1 MSAFSRGFF
10 LRPRWVLSTPKS
22 FNLQFLTT
30 PKSPLPRSFTTSQL
44 LRHTIQ
50 KARSLPSKPLNGPLK
65 KSLPQNPTYQS
76 FADSLASKSHATLLY
91 AAPPH
96 TMYIV
101 SSYTAA
107 FFCFAYAGYNFNAHY
122 MHPPPNLSPW
132 IPIAFGVVCFGVAC
146 FGGYLVLGPAR
157 LIKTVTAIPP
167 TQAQAV
173 AVAKGVGKNGPGL
186 AIEIELRKMLP
197 IPFFP
202 ARKVIAKPEDLTL
215 NRRVYVPPVDPRQA
229 AVERLEERR
238 RREREQEEE
247 RRKSIWWRPFRDANK
262 AFHKLFMA
270 MRLVWTRDSFLE
282 LAVKGSKYKLDIGG
296 GWGLDEGRALDR
308 LVRLKALN

>member
-10 LRPRWVLSTPKS
+10 LRPRYLLSTPKS
-22 FNLQFLTT
+22 FTFQGVTT
-30 PKSPLPRSFTTSQL
+30 SISPLPRSFTTSQL
-44 LRHTIQ
+44 LRYAVQ
-50 KARSLPSKPLNGPLK
+50 KARPLPQKSSNGTLK
-65 KSLPQNPTYQS
+65 KISPPNPTYQS
-76 FADSLASKSHATLLY
+76 FADSIASKSHATLLY

-96 TMYIV
+96 TMYII

-107 FFCFAYAGYNFNAHY
+107 FFCFTYAGYNFNAHY
-122 MHPPPNLSPW
+122 MHPPPNLSAW
-132 IPIAFGVVCFGVAC
+132 IPVAFGVVCFGVAC

-157 LIKTVTAIPP
+157 LIKSITAIPSS
-167 TQAQAV
+167 AQT
-173 AVAKGVGKNGPGL
+173 VAKGAGKNGSL

-202 ARKVIAKPEDLTL
+202 ARRVTAKPEDLTL
-215 NRRVYVPPVDPRQA
+215 NRRIYVPPVDPRQS

-238 RREREQEEE
+238 RLEREQEEE
-247 RRKSIWWRPFRDANK
+247 RRKSIWMRPFRDANRS
-262 AFHKLFMA
+262 FHKLFRA

-282 LAVKGSKYKLDIGG
+282 LAVKGQKYKLDVGG
-296 GWGLDEGRALDR
+296 GWAVDEGRALDR

>member
-10 LRPRWVLSTPKS
+10 LRPRYHLPPPKS
-22 FNLQFLTT
+22 FSLQFLTT
-30 PKSPLPRSFTTSQL
+30 SRQQLLRSFTTSQL
-44 LRHTIQ
+44 LLHAAQ
-50 KARSLPSKPLNGPLK
+50 KVRPLPSKFPNGPLK
-65 KSLPQNPTYQS
+65 KPLPQNPTYQS
-76 FADSLASKSHATLLY
+76 FADSLASKSHSTLLY

-96 TMYIV
+96 TLYII

-107 FFCFAYAGYNFNAHY
+107 FFCFAYAGYNFHAHY
-122 MHPPPNLSPW
+122 MHPPANLSPW
-132 IPIAFGVVCFGVAC
+132 IPVAFGVVCFGMAC

-157 LIKTVTAIPP
+157 LIKTITAIPP
-167 TQAQAV
+167 GQAQAL
-173 AVAKGVGKNGPGL
+173 AKGVGKNGNGPGL

-202 ARKVIAKPEDLTL
+202 ARRVIARPEDLTL
-215 NRRVYVPPVDPRQA
+215 NRRIYVPPVDTRQS

-238 RREREQEEE
+238 RLEREEQEE
-247 RRKSIWWRPFRDANK
+247 RRKSIWWRPFRDANR
-262 AFHKLFMA
+262 AFHKLFRA

-282 LAVKGSKYKLDIGG
+282 LAVKGSKYKLDVGG